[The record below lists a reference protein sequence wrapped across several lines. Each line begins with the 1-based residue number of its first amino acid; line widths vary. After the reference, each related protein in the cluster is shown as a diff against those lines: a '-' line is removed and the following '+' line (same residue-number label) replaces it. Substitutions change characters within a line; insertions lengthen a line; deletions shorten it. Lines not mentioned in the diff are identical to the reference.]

1 MNNNYKIK
9 DILTAVDALL
19 GNDNKKPLKLKE
31 EVEDILVLKNET
43 KSSVKSRSGIPKNT
57 EEIRTFF
64 KTPQIVYVPKL
75 TSISVTLT
83 GGNW

>member
-1 MNNNYKIK
+1 MNNNYKIN

-57 EEIRTFF
+57 EEIILEAE
-64 KTPQIVYVPKL
+64 KYLSK
-75 TSISVTLT
+75 
-83 GGNW
+83 

>member
-43 KSSVKSRSGIPKNT
+43 KSSV
-57 EEIRTFF
+57 
-64 KTPQIVYVPKL
+64 
-75 TSISVTLT
+75 
-83 GGNW
+83 